1 MDKRI
6 LIGFGLG
13 ILGVIGF
20 VVYKNKGKGSSNAN
34 SPSNSSNNDCE
45 VGYRK
50 NNKGVC
56 KKLASG
62 LEDVFTINNNDLS
75 ASNPNSKAIADCRL
89 KKGYWQ
95 PSSGGGFCQF
105 LSKPPSQTTTIQ
117 KPPSYTDIRPS
128 VAVEYHGGSNTIDD
142 VTQVYNTPTD
152 TTY

>member
-6 LIGFGLG
+6 LIGLG
-13 ILGVIGF
+13 VLGVIGF
-20 VVYKNKGKGSSNAN
+20 IVYKNKGKGSSNAN
-34 SPSNSSNNDCE
+34 SPSNSPNNDCE

-56 KKLASG
+56 KKLGSG

-117 KPPSYTDIRPS
+117 KPPSYTPS
-128 VAVEYHGGSNTIDD
+128 VSVGSYHGGGSNTIDD
-142 VTQVYNTPTD
+142 VTQVYGNPTD